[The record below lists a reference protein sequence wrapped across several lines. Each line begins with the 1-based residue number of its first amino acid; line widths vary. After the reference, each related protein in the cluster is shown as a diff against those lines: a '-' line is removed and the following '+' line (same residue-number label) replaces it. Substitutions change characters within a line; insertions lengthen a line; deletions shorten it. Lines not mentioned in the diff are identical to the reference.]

1 MMMKIMT
8 TQNAGWSGADSDDDE
23 EDGVWMMRMLIKM
36 MQYSS

>member
-8 TQNAGWSGADSDDDE
+8 TQNAGWSGADNDDE